1 MTFDCCIE
9 DAKIYFGGK
18 LVEGGIVIDNGKIV
32 KIIKDVALIQADH
45 KINAKKNLILPG
57 CIDVHAHLRDFKLSY
72 KEDFYTGTCSA
83 AKGGITT
90 VLDMPN
96 SQPPTINVNILKERK
111 KAAKKKT
118 VINIGFYAAIP
129 SNIDEISLL
138 VREGIFGFK
147 LYLHHPLTEINVESD
162 EELTKYFSEIA
173 KWNTIL
179 AIHPDDKKT
188 IEKKLSLL
196 KREKLSPLDIFLKT
210 YTPEGE
216 KKAVERCLRII
227 EKTRTLLHACHVS
240 NSAAL
245 HAIQNAK
252 ERSLNVTCE
261 VTPHHLLLKTSDLK
275 HWGAFA
281 KTLPPLR
288 TQQDIEALWEGLKK
302 GIIDVIATDHAP
314 HAVEEKEKGFL
325 EAPPGVPGFETMLPL
340 MLTMV
345 KYEKMRLDALVALT
359 SHNPAK
365 IFGLRN
371 KGEIAEGFDADLVLI
386 DMKKEYLIKPELFS
400 SKAKYSPFS
409 GWKAKA
415 KVVATIVNGI
425 AVMEDD
431 EILVPAGSGKILERG
446 AFS

>member
-1 MTFDCCIE
+1 MTFNCCIE
-9 DAKIYFGGK
+9 NAKIYFRDK

-32 KIIKDVALIQADH
+32 KIMKDVSLIQADH
-45 KINAKKNLILPG
+45 KIDAKKNLILPG

-111 KAAKKKT
+111 KAAEKKT
-118 VINIGFYAAIP
+118 VINIGFYAVIP
-129 SNIDEISLL
+129 SNIDEISLF

-147 LYLHHPLTEINVESD
+147 LYLHHPLTGINVESD

-173 KWNTIL
+173 KCNTIL

-188 IEKKLSLL
+188 IEKNLSLL

-216 KKAVERCLRII
+216 KKAVERCLGII
-227 EKTRTLLHACHVS
+227 EKTRTLLHVCHVS
-240 NSAAL
+240 TSVTL

-314 HAVEEKEKGFL
+314 HAVEEKERGFL
-325 EAPPGVPGFETMLPL
+325 EAPPGIPSFETMLPL

-359 SHNPAK
+359 SYNPAK

-386 DMKKEYLIKPELFS
+386 DMKKEYRIKPELFS
-400 SKAKYSPFS
+400 SKAKYSPFT

-425 AVMEDD
+425 TVMEDD
-431 EILVPAGSGKILERG
+431 EILVPSGSGKILERG
-446 AFS
+446 VFS